1 MENTDISDIKPDLG
15 HGNKR
20 KLKEDAWTGTG
31 VVNTSNL
38 REVLMHLKTSRF
50 EIGGVLSGK
59 VYIARSNF
67 NLIKWIHDITYISRL
82 FFESSFQK

>member
-38 REVLMHLKTSRF
+38 REKF
-50 EIGGVLSGK
+50 
-59 VYIARSNF
+59 
-67 NLIKWIHDITYISRL
+67 
-82 FFESSFQK
+82 